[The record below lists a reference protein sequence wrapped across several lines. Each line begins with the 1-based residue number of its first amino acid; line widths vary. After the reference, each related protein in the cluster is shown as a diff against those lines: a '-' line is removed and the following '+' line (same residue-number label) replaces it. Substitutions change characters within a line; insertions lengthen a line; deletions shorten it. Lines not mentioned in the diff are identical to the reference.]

1 MTLSVS
7 LSLSPSLFLFL
18 SLSRARSVHARFSNV
33 SDKDTAAS
41 VPERG
46 AVLRCSAS
54 VQGFDPGRCRANM
67 AHIRQSRPDPAPG
80 LQCRYKC
87 LKPFKLFPL
96 CSETACARHPARSS
110 LLPARS
116 ECQRPSD
123 PELQRH
129 PATAE
134 NLPAALSFAKQRI
147 DCKAK
152 DGMLGRKGAK
162 LRFACCKAAAAHI
175 PPPIWYRWSTP
186 QNPNSQPLEIT
197 TRTMRPAS

>member
-67 AHIRQSRPDPAPG
+67 AHRRQSRPDPG
-80 LQCRYKC
+80 LGFQVQV
-87 LKPFKLFPL
+87 L
-96 CSETACARHPARSS
+96 ETFQVVPSS
-110 LLPARS
+110 LGSGLCTAPRT
-116 ECQRPSD
+116 
-123 PELQRH
+123 LQ
-129 PATAE
+129 
-134 NLPAALSFAKQRI
+134 
-147 DCKAK
+147 
-152 DGMLGRKGAK
+152 
-162 LRFACCKAAAAHI
+162 
-175 PPPIWYRWSTP
+175 PPPGPFRVPETQRSRVAETP
-186 QNPNSQPLEIT
+186 CYC
-197 TRTMRPAS
+197 